1 MRRLRDNDD
10 AAVVLSDGLGQR
22 VDGLDVLKEARFRFR
37 VSLQLATIKT
47 RILRA
52 IQGDSGG
59 RVPGLGFVIPI
70 TAPFYLGR
78 CEFGRTGCAA
88 GQDGGTSKPKATQP
102 RCATMRVTLCT
113 CPKNR
118 LRSTFKRSKSESRI
132 RARLLVGSSRTMTS
146 GAERVSSASATLDFC
161 PPERSF
167 ILMVCACDCRPKE
180 PSCFLAWKGIFRER

>member
-1 MRRLRDNDD
+1 MWPYILYLLYFGILRRLRDNDD

-88 GQDGGTSKPKATQP
+88 GQDEWNLQIKVKPTQVRDVMP
-102 RCATMRVTLCT
+102 HRVG
-113 CPKNR
+113 K
-118 LRSTFKRSKSESRI
+118 
-132 RARLLVGSSRTMTS
+132 
-146 GAERVSSASATLDFC
+146 
-161 PPERSF
+161 
-167 ILMVCACDCRPKE
+167 
-180 PSCFLAWKGIFRER
+180 